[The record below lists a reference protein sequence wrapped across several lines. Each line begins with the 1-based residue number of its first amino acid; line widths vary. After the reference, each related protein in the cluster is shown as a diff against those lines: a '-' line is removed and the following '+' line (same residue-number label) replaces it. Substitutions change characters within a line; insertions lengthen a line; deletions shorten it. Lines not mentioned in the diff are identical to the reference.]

1 MQKVDIAAEYETSWK
16 IVMQVLDE
24 IVLVFGDE
32 NITFESYMQIL
43 KTGLGESK
51 LGTIPMAQDEVTV
64 GDVDRSRSHKIKAVF
79 IIGLNDG
86 MFPSINKAEGFL
98 SKII

>member
-1 MQKVDIAAEYETSWK
+1 
-16 IVMQVLDE
+16 
-24 IVLVFGDE
+24 
-32 NITFESYMQIL
+32 MQIL

-79 IIGLNDG
+79 IIGL
-86 MFPSINKAEGFL
+86 MMECFLQSIRPKAF
-98 SKII
+98 